1 MKAWRLDA
9 PNVNLRREIGSKEPS
24 ARVQKVQRQLAA
36 KLAPAPSTNWLL
48 AGLMQRA
55 GIIQGGPLSPVP
67 QTEGFAKR
75 VARMYRKTKK
85 FLGV

>member
-9 PNVNLRREIGSKEPS
+9 PNVNLRRAMGSKEPT

-36 KLAPAPSTNWLL
+36 KLSPSHSSNWLL

-55 GIIQGGPLSPVP
+55 GLIQGEALSPVP
-67 QTEGFAKR
+67 HTEGFAKR

>member
-1 MKAWRLDA
+1 MKAWRLA
-9 PNVNLRREIGSKEPS
+9 AHNVNLRREMGSKEPS
-24 ARVQKVQRQLAA
+24 ARVQKVQGQLAD
-36 KLAPAPSTNWLL
+36 KLAPGHSTNWLL

-55 GIIQGGPLSPVP
+55 GIIQGEPVSPVP

-75 VARMYRKTKK
+75 VARMYRKSKL